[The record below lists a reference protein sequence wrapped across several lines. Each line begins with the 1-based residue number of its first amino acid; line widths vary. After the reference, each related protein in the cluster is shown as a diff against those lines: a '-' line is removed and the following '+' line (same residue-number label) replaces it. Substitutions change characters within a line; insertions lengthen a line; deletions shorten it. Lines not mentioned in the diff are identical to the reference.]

1 MGGGQSWRRGR
12 GKASHNA
19 RAGDWLAELAA
30 RPRGCETGQHFKF
43 SSWGFFGEWLNGREG
58 GRDDEMANDATLPM
72 TYASGSAPNLSSF
85 SYGHFKIWSRDTPD
99 RDFPQSTKHDGTLHP
114 PIHLHSSYTCWN
126 RSWPSKLS
134 CKFLPPY
141 PRRKR
146 TESPFYLMGSLS

>member
-1 MGGGQSWRRGR
+1 MHGLETGWQSLQPDLEGVRQ
-12 GKASHNA
+12 ANISSSP
-19 RAGDWLAELAA
+19 AGDFLE
-30 RPRGCETGQHFKF
+30 
-43 SSWGFFGEWLNGREG
+43 NGREV

-134 CKFLPPY
+134 CKFHPSLPTTQENRIPLL
-141 PRRKR
+141 PDGLPLL
-146 TESPFYLMGSLS
+146 TV